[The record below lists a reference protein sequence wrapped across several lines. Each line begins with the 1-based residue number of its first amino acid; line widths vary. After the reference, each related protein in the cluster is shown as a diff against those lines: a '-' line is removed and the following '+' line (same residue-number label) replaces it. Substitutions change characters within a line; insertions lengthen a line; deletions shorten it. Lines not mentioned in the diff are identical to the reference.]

1 MDGKR
6 SKKIRR
12 LLTACALILLF
23 IVIVIVLAFAGRDV
37 IGNLRG
43 LDPRFIFVALA
54 SYAGVQ
60 LAWGIK
66 YYLLVKRKVKRAYFP
81 YVMIANMVGN
91 FVNVTTPSGRL
102 AGEPVR
108 AGAISRRYRSS
119 FGSVFAATMVDKMSL
134 TIAMILILIPLM
146 IYTFI
151 TFQVDPLIKYTV
163 IGFIIFWFIIGALLY
178 LLFKYLSESRAAK
191 LGKGI
196 YTTVKFFFKSRIG
209 DRDQFI
215 ETIMKG
221 IKDFKE
227 SFKSISKNPFYM
239 TIDIIL
245 GMLIYGFRFVA
256 AYMFFIAIGHPV
268 DFLIVAIVVHIT
280 FIIGLM
286 SQFPGMVGIGETT
299 MTGLYLA
306 MGVNSGAAITVS
318 ILTQINMYA
327 FEMGLGYIATVI
339 LNLVSLRK
347 PKFLKKD

>member
-1 MDGKR
+1 MDGTR
-6 SKKIRR
+6 AKKIRR
-12 LLTACALILLF
+12 LLTATALILLF
-23 IVIVIVLAFAGRDV
+23 IVIVIVFAFFGREV
-37 IGNLRG
+37 IDNLRG
-43 LDPRFIFVALA
+43 LDPRFILVAFA

-66 YYLLVKRKVKRAYFP
+66 YYILVKRKVKRAYFP
-81 YVMIANMVGN
+81 YVLVANMVGN

-108 AGAISRRYRSS
+108 AGAISRRYRAP

-146 IYTFI
+146 IYAFLH
-151 TFQVDPLIKYTV
+151 FEMDPLVKYLV
-163 IGFIIFWFIIGALLY
+163 VGFVVFWIILGIGLY
-178 LLFKYLSESRAAK
+178 LLFKYLSESRIAK

-196 YTTVKFFFKSRIG
+196 YGTVRFFLRSKIG

-215 ETIMKG
+215 EMIKKG
-221 IKDFKE
+221 IRDFKE

-239 TIDIIL
+239 TLDIIL
-245 GMLIYGFRFVA
+245 GLLIYGFRFVA

-268 DFLIVAIVVHIT
+268 DFLIVAIVVHLA

-299 MTGLYLA
+299 MITLYKV
-306 MGVNSGAAITVS
+306 MGVNYGAAITVTMLS
-318 ILTQINMYA
+318 QINMYA
-327 FEMGLGYIATVI
+327 FEIGLGYIATVV
-339 LNLVSLRK
+339 LNLAS
-347 PKFLKKD
+347 LKKPGYRKK